1 MVARKRNLYRN
12 IWAVLFF
19 FVLFFSPP
27 FLPKIHL
34 FLAVFSIAMLMIFY
48 KKKVMYIISVSE
60 QWKWGGVWLF
70 LFCYAVIIII
80 SNWLLFQD
88 VVQPSHYMSLF
99 NRYFVLLVTVIPC
112 VTYYL
117 AYAKEKQITL
127 EDTLRFMIGAA
138 LIETACVF
146 LSFLF
151 DPIHEFF
158 LFFLKKYGDSRLY
171 SNTWYLTIRSYGF
184 AGTLVDVFGLG
195 MGLLAGISLFYGV
208 LHKRR
213 YMLYSIL
220 IALAGM
226 MNARTTLIIYAIS
239 VGIAILY
246 TLTHVR
252 LKLIL
257 QWVAI
262 IGCSVLGLSFA
273 LSFLKEQN
281 LATYDWI
288 MNGIKSVQQIF
299 KGEGTSDSLA
309 ILFSDGFW
317 SFSDNTFQL
326 LFGSGHSIY
335 ITEDGMHSDVGYVN
349 EIWFVGIIGALILYT
364 FMIWLLTRCYSTT
377 KNKLVRLCSIFFLLS
392 YFVFNIKAS
401 VLGYNPGASVLFAS
415 VCVFLFHKNKTV
427 GEIGGVKL
435 K

>member
-1 MVARKRNLYRN
+1 MAASKKSIFRN
-12 IWAVLFF
+12 IWIVLFF
-19 FVLFFSPP
+19 FVLLFSPP
-27 FLPKIHL
+27 FLPYPHL
-34 FLAVFSIAMLMIFY
+34 LLAIFSIAMLMIFY
-48 KKKVMYIISVSE
+48 RNKVLYIVSASE
-60 QWKWGGVWLF
+60 QWKWGLVWLF

-80 SNWLLFQD
+80 LNWLLFQD
-88 VVQPSHYMSLF
+88 VVQFGHYMSLF
-99 NRYFVLLVTVIPC
+99 NRYFVLLLTVVPC

-117 AYAKEKQITL
+117 AYTKDKHITL

-138 LIETACVF
+138 LVETACVF
-146 LSFLF
+146 LSFLS

-195 MGLLAGISLFYGV
+195 MGLLAGISLFYGI
-208 LHKRR
+208 LRKRR

-257 QWVAI
+257 QWIAI
-262 IGCSVLGLSFA
+262 IGCSILGLSFA

-288 MNGIKSVQQIF
+288 MNGIKSVQQVF

-309 ILFSDGFW
+309 VLFSDGFW
-317 SFSDNTFQL
+317 NFSDNAFQL
-326 LFGSGHSIY
+326 LFGAGHSLY
-335 ITEDGMHSDVGYVN
+335 SAEGYTHSDVGYVN
-349 EIWFVGIIGALILYT
+349 EIWFIGIIGSLALYA
-364 FMIWLLTRCYSTT
+364 FMIWLLTRCYLTT

-392 YFVFNIKAS
+392 YFVFNIKGS
-401 VLGYNPGASVLFAS
+401 VLGYNPGAVVLFVA
-415 VCVFLFHKNKTV
+415 VFIFLFYTKRKME
-427 GEIGGVKL
+427 EI
-435 K
+435 